1 MLKPITVRSRTGP
14 DGSLNIR
21 VPTEVRDADVDVVV
35 VVHPVDR
42 DAAGSDAGA
51 RGWPP
56 GFLKR
61 TFGSLAESGLKRH
74 PQGEYE
80 SRDPIP

>member
-1 MLKPITVRSRTGP
+1 MLKPITVRSHTGP

-35 VVHPVDR
+35 VVHPVDE
-42 DAAGSDAGA
+42 GPAGA
-51 RGWPP
+51 DATALGWPP
-56 GFLKR
+56 GFFER

-80 SRDPIP
+80 TRDPIP